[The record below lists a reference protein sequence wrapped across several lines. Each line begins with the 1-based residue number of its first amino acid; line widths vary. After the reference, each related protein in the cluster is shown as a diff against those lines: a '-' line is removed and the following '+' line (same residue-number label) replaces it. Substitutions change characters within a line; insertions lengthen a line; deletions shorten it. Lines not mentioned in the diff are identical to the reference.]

1 MKWCF
6 TKTRQRN
13 NALQCGN
20 AQGYLLLQ
28 FSVQHFCTLFAIKKF
43 TFCGARLKRILAW
56 ERGTSKRWF
65 LDLD

>member
-1 MKWCF
+1 M
-6 TKTRQRN
+6 
-13 NALQCGN
+13 
-20 AQGYLLLQ
+20 LQ

-56 ERGTSKRWF
+56 EKGTSKRWF